1 MIAISPRYFIQDM
14 SLEDV
19 PAVLEIDQVSFSNPW
34 PERSY
39 RYELTDNPAA
49 QLFVAKLNDGTI
61 IAYLGYW
68 LIGDEVHISTFAVHP
83 EYRMHGIGEDLLRH
97 ALSSASEKG
106 ADVAT
111 LEVRESNDPAIALY
125 EKLGFDEV
133 GSRNGYYRDNNEDAV
148 LMTLEGISSPA
159 RGERP

>member
-1 MIAISPRYFIQDM
+1 MIAILPRFFIQEM
-14 SLEDV
+14 SLEDI

-49 QLFVAKLNDGTI
+49 QLFVAKLSDGTI
-61 IAYLGYW
+61 VGYLGYW

-97 ALSSASEKG
+97 ALSAASVKG

-133 GSRNGYYRDNNEDAV
+133 GSRNGYYRDNKEDAI
-148 LMTLEGISSPA
+148 LMTLDGIASLALRES
-159 RGERP
+159 R